1 MTDIF
6 RELEDDIRRDRLD
19 RFWKNHGNK
28 IIAAALVLVLAVAG
42 WKGYE
47 WRTRVAAEGAAAQFE
62 EALRLSR
69 DGKSEEAQAA
79 FLALAA
85 KAPASYGAL
94 GRLRA
99 AAELGG
105 RDAEAGATA
114 FDALA
119 ADTGLDA
126 DTRELARLRAALL
139 RIDGPQAAQARAALE
154 PLARPE
160 GPYRHTAREILGL
173 SALKAGD
180 LEAAGRW
187 FDAVVTDPQTPQG
200 LRGRVDIY
208 LGLVRGGP
216 ARPAS

>member
-28 IIAAALVLVLAVAG
+28 VIALAIVLVVAVAG

-47 WRTRVAAEGAAAQFE
+47 WRVRVAAEGAAAQFE
-62 EALRLSR
+62 EGLRLSR
-69 DGKSEEAQAA
+69 EGKSEEAQAA
-79 FLALAA
+79 FTALAA

-99 AAELGG
+99 AAELGT
-105 RDAEAGATA
+105 RDAEAAAAA
-114 FDALA
+114 FDMLA
-119 ADTGLDA
+119 ADSALDA

-139 RIDGPQAAQARAALE
+139 RIDGPKSTEARAALE
-154 PLARPE
+154 PLARPD
-160 GPYRHTAREILGL
+160 GPYRHTAREMLGL
-173 SALKAGD
+173 AALKAGD
-180 LEAAGRW
+180 MDAAGRW

-208 LGLVRGGP
+208 LGLVKGGP
-216 ARPAS
+216 ARSAS